1 VTDKEEVLDILQMIA
16 TAVSE
21 AEDVKFTAKMAP
33 SAEPV
38 YDENCE
44 VGFVAYQPS
53 REQYFSL
60 NVTLQKGE

>member
-21 AEDVKFTAKMAP
+21 AEDVKFTAKMNLTP
-33 SAEPV
+33 ELV
-38 YDENCE
+38 YDEDCE
-44 VGFVAYQPS
+44 VGFVAYQPWK
-53 REQYFSL
+53 EQYFSL